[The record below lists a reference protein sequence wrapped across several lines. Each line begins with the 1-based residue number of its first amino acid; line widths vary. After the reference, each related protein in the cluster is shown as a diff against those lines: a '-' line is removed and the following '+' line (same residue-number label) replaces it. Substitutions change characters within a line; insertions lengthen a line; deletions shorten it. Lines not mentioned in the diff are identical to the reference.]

1 MSAPQGCWDNHTPVA
16 WGSTVSSL
24 IGVELFG
31 VIARHC
37 GCTPAGFKGK
47 CVFRCFHNPVYWFRA
62 LSPSSQGCLAPVPVL
77 AIPPLPT
84 FDPLPSSYKNPVIT
98 LDLPTKSRII
108 ALFFSEVNLWA
119 SSEHPWACSIPAGP
133 MGSLV
138 SIFGQGALLGQP
150 QTYVFSK
157 PERKGAFKPSE
168 KRISVGTSEPLC

>member
-1 MSAPQGCWDNHTPVA
+1 M
-16 WGSTVSSL
+16 SSL

-62 LSPSSQGCLAPVPVL
+62 LSPSSQGCLTRVPAL
-77 AIPPLPT
+77 TIPPLPT

-108 ALFFSEVNLWA
+108 ALFFFRSQLMSIFRAPLAMFHTSRSNGFTGKHLWA
-119 SSEHPWACSIPAGP
+119 GGITWPA
-133 MGSLV
+133 
-138 SIFGQGALLGQP
+138 
-150 QTYVFSK
+150 TD
-157 PERKGAFKPSE
+157 
-168 KRISVGTSEPLC
+168 LCF